1 VLGTVEAT
9 DVKGA
14 TKEIHPITLVTN

>member
-9 DVKGA
+9 DVNGV